1 MDDWLETLPTVKTH
15 REMLL
20 IDKKTIAKVGKMEP
34 NNDDSTRDKY
44 RTQLAQ
50 MSVDEI
56 INLTTDVFSLY
67 INHERLRLF
76 ADIRMYLR
84 YLFVVLYSSRAA
96 QIIILHHKDVDRLN
110 FITTVAR
117 MTAYY
122 ILQEYSCKDCSYSG
136 PWSLILQS

>member
-50 MSVDEI
+50 MSLDEI

-110 FITTVAR
+110 FITTVVR
-117 MTAYY
+117 ITVYY
-122 ILQEYSCKDCSYSG
+122 ILQEYG
-136 PWSLILQS
+136 